1 MLLLRSTGW
10 GGQLFFGHSLI
21 RSRLHGLSLHGFS
34 LSGDGLVRRSLI
46 CRGLLGRGLFGHR
59 LSRCGL
65 IWRSLIAL
73 GPKGPLWIWRRL
85 IVLIRRRSLGRLG
98 CLACSGGRL
107 AGGTT
112 YRQDQPNTEDDRNQ
126 QPLKYHHRVPVYA
139 TIFPLVSL
147 FYQSASAPSFLRG
160 LNQEW
165 LSDLQEFLH
174 VGLPKL
180 IFIAL
185 YAAALI
191 LVVNF
196 ITGRVLK
203 IAERRDTV
211 GVLRGAQL
219 RTLATVIRATGIVI
233 VSLLAFLQIMENVL
247 HFNLGPLLA
256 SAGVAG
262 VAIGLAAQT
271 IVKDVLNGILILIE
285 DQYNVGDV
293 VTLAGMTGT
302 VDSMTLRMTTVR
314 GFDGTIYLIP
324 NSQIT
329 NVANQSR
336 DYSVSTLNVSVDF
349 SANPDQVIPLLKQIA
364 LEVRNEPDFKDV
376 FVADPQVLGVDSIK
390 GTEVIYPI
398 QIRTLPRKQF
408 DAMREM
414 QRRIRLALE
423 QHNLLPGSPYRVL
436 SGSGQTARPEPEAA
450 KAPDPTM
457 AKPNETNP
465 FTGQ

>member
-1 MLLLRSTGW
+1 M
-10 GGQLFFGHSLI
+10 
-21 RSRLHGLSLHGFS
+21 
-34 LSGDGLVRRSLI
+34 
-46 CRGLLGRGLFGHR
+46 
-59 LSRCGL
+59 
-65 IWRSLIAL
+65 
-73 GPKGPLWIWRRL
+73 
-85 IVLIRRRSLGRLG
+85 
-98 CLACSGGRL
+98 
-107 AGGTT
+107 
-112 YRQDQPNTEDDRNQ
+112 
-126 QPLKYHHRVPVYA
+126 YA
-139 TIFPLVSL
+139 TFFSLVSL
-147 FYQSASAPSFLRG
+147 LDRRQAAPSFLRG

-165 LSDLQEFLH
+165 LSDVQEFLH
-174 VGLPKL
+174 IGLPKL
-180 IFIAL
+180 LFIAL
-185 YAAALI
+185 YAWVLI
-191 LVVNF
+191 LLVNF
-196 ITGRVLK
+196 ITGRVIK
-203 IAERRDTV
+203 VAEHRDAL
-211 GVLRGAQL
+211 GVVRGAQV

-233 VSLLAFLQIMENVL
+233 VALLAFLQIMENVL

-302 VDSMTLRMTTVR
+302 VDTMTLRNTTLR
-314 GFDGTIYLIP
+314 GFDGTLYIIP

-349 SANPDQVIPLLKQIA
+349 SANPDQVIPLLKKIA
-364 LEVRNEPDFKDV
+364 LEVRNEPAFKDV
-376 FVADPQVLGVDSIK
+376 FVADPQVFGVDSIK

-423 QHNLLPGSPYRVL
+423 EHHLLPGSPYRVL
-436 SGSGQTARPEPEAA
+436 SGSAQAA
-450 KAPDPTM
+450 KPESRGGESPRPHHGQAQRDQSLHGRVTSH
-457 AKPNETNP
+457 ETQPLAERGRVSPIEPAMVNR
-465 FTGQ
+465 